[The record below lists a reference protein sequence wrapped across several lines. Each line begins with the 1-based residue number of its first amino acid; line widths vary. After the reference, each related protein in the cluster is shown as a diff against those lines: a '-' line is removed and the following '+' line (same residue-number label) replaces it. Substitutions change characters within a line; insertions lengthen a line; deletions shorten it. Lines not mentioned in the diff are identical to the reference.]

1 MIRKIIKKI
10 LFAPSIAKLL
20 LVPTLKLH
28 NFSYFLSGSF
38 ARITESG
45 IHPKHSIL
53 KYKEWF
59 LSNVETTDVVL
70 DIGCNTGSLPAMLA
84 SKVNYVYGI
93 EISEP
98 LITEAKKNNQL
109 KNIDYIMGD
118 ATLYDYSKL
127 KPISIITLSNVLEH
141 IDKREEFLKKIINQ
155 VHWRNGIQR
164 RILIR
169 VPMIDRDWLTIYKKN
184 KGVEWRLDNTHFTE
198 YTLAQFQQEMQDSN
212 ISILNYRIQYGEIY
226 AQCFLD

>member
-1 MIRKIIKKI
+1 M
-10 LFAPSIAKLL
+10 
-20 LVPTLKLH
+20 PTLKLH

-109 KNIDYIMGD
+109 NNIEYIMGD
-118 ATLYDYSKL
+118 ATVYDYSQL

-164 RILIR
+164 KILIR

-198 YTLAQFQQEMQDSN
+198 YTLSQFQQEMQDSS

-226 AQCFLD
+226 AQCCID